1 MIHRNI
7 EHYLWTEIYRPKKIA
22 DCILPERLKTPFQE
36 YVTQNNIPNLLL
48 SGGAGVGKTT
58 VAKAMCEEIGCDYL
72 VINGSD
78 ESGIDT
84 FRVKIKNF
92 ASSMSLAGGRKVIII
107 DEADYLNPNS
117 TQPALRNAI
126 EEFAG
131 NCSFIFTCNF
141 KNRIIDPLHSRCAV
155 VEFTL
160 KNNEKA
166 QMASQFFKRI
176 QSVLQSEKVEYE
188 DKVVVELVKKHFPD
202 FRRVINE
209 FQRYS
214 QFGKIDSGILS
225 QIVDVSIGD
234 IVKYIKEKDFGA
246 IRKWVASNDIDATV
260 FFRKLYDNL
269 YDVLKPQSIP
279 QAVLI
284 LADYQYKQAFVAD
297 QEINTVACLTELMVG
312 CEFK

>member
-1 MIHRNI
+1 MM
-7 EHYLWTEIYRPKKIA
+7 EHLLWTEKYRPKKIA

-36 YVTQNNIPNLLL
+36 YVTQSNIPNLLL

-155 VEFTL
+155 IDFAL

-166 QMASQFFKRI
+166 QMATQFFKRI
-176 QSVLQSEKVEYE
+176 QSILRSENIEYE

-209 FQRYS
+209 LQRYS
-214 QFGKIDSGILS
+214 QFGKIDSGILAH
-225 QIVDVSIGD
+225 IVEVSIGD
-234 IVKYIKEKDFGA
+234 IIKYIKDKDFGA
-246 IRKWVASNDIDATV
+246 IRKWVASNDIDATT
-260 FFRKLYDNL
+260 FFRKIYDNL

-279 QAVLI
+279 QAVII

-297 QEINTVACLTELMVG
+297 SEINTVACLTEIMVG

>member
-1 MIHRNI
+1 MM
-7 EHYLWTEIYRPKKIA
+7 EHLLWTEKYRPKKID

-36 YVTQNNIPNLLL
+36 YVNQNNIPNLLL
-48 SGGAGVGKTT
+48 AGGAGVGKTT

-155 VEFTL
+155 IDFAL

-166 QMASQFFKRI
+166 QMATQFFKRI
-176 QSVLQSEKVEYE
+176 QSVLRSEKIDYE

-209 FQRYS
+209 LQRYS
-214 QFGKIDSGILS
+214 QFGKIDSGILTH
-225 QIVDVSIGD
+225 IVEVSIGD

-246 IRKWVASNDIDATV
+246 IRKWVASNDIDAAV

-279 QAVLI
+279 QAVII

-312 CEFK
+312 CEFQ